1 MQETRNKANVQITVG
16 QVALLETASGGTLR
30 PAWGPRTWG
39 RVLRLDRGEG
49 TVAVGI
55 EEGAG
60 SELVVSADDVTATV
74 DNSAGAALHSGS
86 APESELPAAVTVWLK
101 EHQAEL
107 AQFLSHSS
115 WKKCAGCQGWSAA
128 AHIYSWHGRTCC
140 DHCQLA
146 PTHLS
151 ELLELLQGRRR
162 WKNSPTDFR
171 SADPDW
177 SSLPTFGGAP
187 PADPRGVWSWD
198 ETHLLVGP
206 RPGTLKLIPRPEVPA

>member
-16 QVALLETASGGTLR
+16 QVALLETAGGGTLR

-74 DNSAGAALHSGS
+74 DHSAGAALHSGS

-107 AQFLSHSS
+107 AQFLSRSS

-177 SSLPTFGGAP
+177 SSLPTFGGPP

>member
-16 QVALLETASGGTLR
+16 QVALLETAGGGTLR

-86 APESELPAAVTVWLK
+86 EPESELPAAVTVWLK

-107 AQFLSHSS
+107 AQFLSPQQLEEMCGLPGVVHSRPHLQVARTDLLRPLS
-115 WKKCAGCQGWSAA
+115 AGPHPPVGVAGAVAGAA
-128 AHIYSWHGRTCC
+128 ALEKLPHRLPIRRPGLVVVAHLRRGPPGR
-140 DHCQLA
+140 
-146 PTHLS
+146 P
-151 ELLELLQGRRR
+151 
-162 WKNSPTDFR
+162 
-171 SADPDW
+171 
-177 SSLPTFGGAP
+177 
-187 PADPRGVWSWD
+187 PRGV
-198 ETHLLVGP
+198 ELG
-206 RPGTLKLIPRPEVPA
+206 